1 LLAIYAELRYFLRVG
16 NNLNEFRLGGFMQ
29 VLYVEDDQASQ
40 QLIKKGLEKEGF
52 EIFLADSGSTA
63 IEMLKKHRFDA
74 LILDIMLPGIDGFQ
88 VGRSTR
94 KESKNKDI
102 AIILL
107 SAHPYALREY
117 DAKWLKPIASLTK
130 PVRFEKLIKALN
142 SAKDSE

>member
-1 LLAIYAELRYFLRVG
+1 
-16 NNLNEFRLGGFMQ
+16 MQ

-52 EIFLADSGSTA
+52 EIFLADSGLAA
-63 IEMLKKHRFDA
+63 IEMLKKYRFDA

-142 SAKDSE
+142 SAKDSK

>member
-1 LLAIYAELRYFLRVG
+1 
-16 NNLNEFRLGGFMQ
+16 MQ

-40 QLIKKGLEKEGF
+40 NLVKKGLEKEGF
-52 EIFLADSGSTA
+52 EVHLADTGSAA
-63 IEMLKKHRFDA
+63 IELLKKYQFDA

-88 VGRSTR
+88 VGRFTR

-107 SAHPYALREY
+107 TAHPYALREY
-117 DAKWLKPIASLTK
+117 DAKWLNPIASLAK

-142 SAKDSE
+142 STKDSK